1 MVVVLGVLTAGVAIG
16 CTKVA
21 ASCPGFTGMPEP
33 TSMAAVTTDELSQVL
48 GDRYATFS
56 QQALAEGLDRGRVV
70 LYFWAPWCSTCSDL
84 DRELQQP
91 IEALPPDVTILRI
104 PYDQASELKKKY
116 AVVTQH
122 TLVLL
127 DHNAQATQT
136 WVGLDLRQ
144 LAREL

>member
-1 MVVVLGVLTAGVAIG
+1 MVAVLGVLTAGVAIG

-21 ASCPGFTGMPEP
+21 ASCVAYNLLPNSDFTTET
-33 TSMAAVTTDELSQVL
+33 TSEVPSEVL

-56 QQALAEGLDRGRVV
+56 QQALAEGLERGRVV

-144 LAREL
+144 LAQEL